1 MLLGNAKR
9 PFNVKTHLNLCQ
21 YLMALI
27 VNPGNPKI
35 NEKERKNNTAITHQI
50 YLLATTPGCAI

>member
-50 YLLATTPGCAI
+50 